1 VALSARDEIRVQVV
15 GVFERQIVFYNQ
27 EQRIPLLLVRDASD
41 RELHLPIGSCEGL
54 AIHLAL
60 NQQVVPRPLTHDLG
74 LRILERL
81 SAQLGRV
88 VIDDLSE
95 EGSHATIHLRTAES
109 DLTVD
114 ARPGDAVALALR
126 AEAPIYVTEELL
138 ARAAESGRDAF

>member
-1 VALSARDEIRVQVV
+1 MALSARDEIRVQVV

>member
-27 EQRIPLLLVRDASD
+27 EQRIPLLLVRDTSD

-81 SAQLGRV
+81 SAQLDRV